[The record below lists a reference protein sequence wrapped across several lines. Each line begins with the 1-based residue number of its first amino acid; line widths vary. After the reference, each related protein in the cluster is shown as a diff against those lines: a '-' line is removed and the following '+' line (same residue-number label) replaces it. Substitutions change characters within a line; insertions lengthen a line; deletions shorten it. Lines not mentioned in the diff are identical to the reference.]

1 MVVMVIAMM
10 VMINQRAGK
19 SRAERKKRNEEA
31 VCVCVV
37 VEDVCAGHTVLL
49 VLFLWRLRLIAR
61 AASDDTV
68 AADADAID

>member
-1 MVVMVIAMM
+1 M
-10 VMINQRAGK
+10 
-19 SRAERKKRNEEA
+19 KRL
-31 VCVCVV
+31 CVCVV

>member
-1 MVVMVIAMM
+1 M
-10 VMINQRAGK
+10 
-19 SRAERKKRNEEA
+19 
-31 VCVCVV
+31 CVV
-37 VEDVCAGHTVLL
+37 VEDVSTVLL